1 MKVKE
6 SNFIKENKPLF
17 KALIGK
23 LLEKYEYA
31 SLFAEDSYG
40 KTYSVSKLGT
50 NIQES
55 DLNTHRG
62 FVIKVYDKG
71 TFLEYSDNAIDEKRI
86 DYIVKT
92 IDERITHLYEKGEF
106 NKYKAPEDETVSFDK
121 SADMKIDPEEMGDA
135 SIVEYLTKINKGAA
149 KLDERVINCTA
160 MTAYKRMSH
169 LFLSKNKDMT
179 QKFMWTQA
187 TVAVYTKRDEEV
199 KRYMKSA
206 SVLGGMEVLNILEEA
221 LPEVVKCAVELLDSE
236 EITPG
241 EYDCICTPET
251 TGMIVHEAFGH
262 GVEMDMF
269 VKDRAEAKNTIGEM
283 VASELVTM
291 HDGNGID
298 QTATFFFD
306 DEGTLASDTIIIDHG
321 KLVTGMCDLQSG
333 LALNTKPTGNGR
345 RESYERK
352 AYTRM
357 TNTYFE
363 NGTDK
368 LEDMIASIK
377 YGFMLE
383 NPMSGMEDPKNWGI
397 QMMVNVAR
405 EIKDGKFT
413 GKIFSPIVMT
423 GYVPTLLK
431 SISMVSDEA
440 HYNGSGY
447 CGKGYKEWVKVSD
460 GGAYIKARIRLG

>member
-1 MKVKE
+1 
-6 SNFIKENKPLF
+6 
-17 KALIGK
+17 
-23 LLEKYEYA
+23 
-31 SLFAEDSYG
+31 
-40 KTYSVSKLGT
+40 
-50 NIQES
+50 
-55 DLNTHRG
+55 
-62 FVIKVYDKG
+62 
-71 TFLEYSDNAIDEKRI
+71 
-86 DYIVKT
+86 
-92 IDERITHLYEKGEF
+92 
-106 NKYKAPEDETVSFDK
+106 
-121 SADMKIDPEEMGDA
+121 MKIDPEEMGDA

-179 QKFMWTQA
+179 QNFMWTQA
-187 TVAVYTKRDEEV
+187 TVGVYTKRDEEV

-221 LPEVVKCAVELLDSE
+221 LPDVVKCAVELLDSE

-377 YGFMLE
+377 YCFMLE